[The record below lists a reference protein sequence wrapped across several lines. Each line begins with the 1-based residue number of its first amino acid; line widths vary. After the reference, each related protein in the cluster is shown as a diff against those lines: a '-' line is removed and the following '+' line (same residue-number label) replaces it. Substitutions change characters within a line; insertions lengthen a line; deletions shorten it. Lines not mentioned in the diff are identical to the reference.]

1 MLRQQLLDT
10 SRGKIVTLLQRGAS
24 TVDDVAS
31 ELGLTR
37 NAVRAQITAMER
49 DGVVER
55 VGRRPGTTRPFHLFQ
70 LTTQVEQLLSQA
82 YVPLL
87 MQLVEVFAN
96 ALPAEQVNALM
107 RDAGKGLAN
116 ELPFTRRPAAP
127 LRARVFAASE
137 LLNKE
142 LGAVTHVEENGRYVI
157 RGAGCPLA
165 AVTGKHPAVCIAME
179 SLLSE
184 VIGVAVDEC
193 CDRTVRP
200 SCCFEIKGS
209 SDH

>member
-24 TVDDVAS
+24 TVDDIAS
-31 ELGLTR
+31 VLGLTR

-70 LTTQVEQLLSQA
+70 LTTRVEQLLSQA

-87 MQLVEVFAN
+87 MQLVEVFAHTF
-96 ALPAEQVNALM
+96 PANQVNALM

-116 ELPFTRRPAAP
+116 ELPFARRPTAP
-127 LRARVFAASE
+127 LRERVAAASE

-142 LGAVTHVEENGRYVI
+142 LGAVTNVEENGRYVI

-165 AVTGKHPAVCIAME
+165 AVTGKHPAVCLAME

-184 VIGVAVDEC
+184 VIGAAVDEC
-193 CDRTVRP
+193 CDRTGRP
-200 SCCFEIKGS
+200 ACCFAIET
-209 SDH
+209 H